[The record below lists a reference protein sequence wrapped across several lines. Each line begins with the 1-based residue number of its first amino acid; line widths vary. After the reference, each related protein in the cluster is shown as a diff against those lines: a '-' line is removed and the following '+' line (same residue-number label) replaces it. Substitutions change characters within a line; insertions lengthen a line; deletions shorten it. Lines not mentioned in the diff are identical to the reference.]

1 MGTFLERYRGL
12 IYHCISHFEQDASGR
27 DDLYQELV
35 LYILE
40 RLDRGSFDSD
50 KGSLGT
56 WLYRVAWC
64 RCVDIKRRERSRRR
78 PRLTIVGDDMP
89 EQVDEHPGPEEEAGT
104 MEVGGYVRQA
114 MSSLEPEQRTLLD
127 RRFVQGETLGKI
139 SGDLSISLEQTKYRL
154 RRATISL
161 RKVLLNEY
169 ALEEA

>member
-1 MGTFLERYRGL
+1 MAAFLERYRGL
-12 IYHCISHFEQDASGR
+12 IYHCIGHFEQQNSGR

-40 RLDRGSFDSD
+40 RLDKGSFNPE

-64 RCVDIKRRERSRRR
+64 RCVDLKRRERSRRR
-78 PRLTIVGDDMP
+78 PQLTIVGDDMP
-89 EQVDEHPGPEEEAGT
+89 EQVDEHPGPQEEAGT
-104 MEVGGYVRQA
+104 LEVSGYVRQA
-114 MSSLEPEQRTLLD
+114 MCSLEPEQRILLD
-127 RRFVQGETLGKI
+127 RRFVQGDTLGKI

>member
-1 MGTFLERYRGL
+1 MGAFLERYRGL
-12 IYHCISHFEQDASGR
+12 IYHCIGHFEQQSSGR

-40 RLDRGSFDSD
+40 RLDKGSFNAE

-64 RCVDIKRRERSRRR
+64 RCVDLKRRERSRCR
-78 PRLTIVGDDMP
+78 PQLTIVGDDMP

-104 MEVGGYVRQA
+104 LEVSGYVRQA
-114 MSSLEPEQRTLLD
+114 MSSLEPEQRILLD
-127 RRFVQGETLGKI
+127 RRFVQGDTLGKI